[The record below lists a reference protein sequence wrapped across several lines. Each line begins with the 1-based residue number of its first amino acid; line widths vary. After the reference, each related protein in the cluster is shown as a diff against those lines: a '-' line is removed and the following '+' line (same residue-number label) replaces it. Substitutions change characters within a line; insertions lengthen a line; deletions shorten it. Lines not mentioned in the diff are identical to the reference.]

1 MAGLP
6 GWYPDPGNA
15 PGQYRYWD
23 GQAWSELLS
32 PTPYAPPP
40 ATAAGPAHLGPGAF
54 GASSGATLGGTFGA
68 APATGAYRT
77 GLPPKRKAPVGPIVI
92 VAVLVVALGVA
103 GAIIIPK
110 LTGSPAGT
118 ETTEPLVEAS
128 PIIACPDPKSDTD
141 TYQHPN
147 DGWVHGGALAYPRLD
162 KPWSLPLR
170 DDRVPFGKDVR
181 EQSYMLHRSYGG
193 GDMSWVASVH
203 VAELNAGDGFFS
215 PAEGAEIV
223 TQCVLT
229 TFYGDAVVTR
239 HDTRNES
246 YSIDGKDGWIIESTL
261 SFHIEN
267 LPTTSE
273 DITIIVSATS
283 EFTSSLFY
291 ASVPNDSP
299 ESIKGDVRRIID
311 SLKVST

>member
-1 MAGLP
+1 MASLP

-23 GQAWSELLS
+23 GHAWSELLS

-40 ATAAGPAHLGPGAF
+40 VTAAGPGAF
-54 GASSGATLGGTFGA
+54 GASSSATLGGTFGA
-68 APATGAYRT
+68 APATGAYQT
-77 GLPPKRKAPVGPIVI
+77 GLPPKRKFPVGPIVAI
-92 VAVLVVALGVA
+92 AVVVVALGLA
-103 GAIIIPK
+103 GAFIIPK
-110 LTGSPAGT
+110 LTGSPTGT
-118 ETTEPLVEAS
+118 ETTEPVVPPSSSVVTCPKQDSAS
-128 PIIACPDPKSDTD
+128 VDYP
-141 TYQHPN
+141 HPN
-147 DGWVHGGALAYPRLD
+147 DGWVHGGLFAYPRLGP
-162 KPWSLPLR
+162 PWQSP
-170 DDRVPFGKDVR
+170 DTDNRVPFGKDVQS
-181 EQSYMLHRSYGG
+181 QSYVLHPLYADGY
-193 GDMSWVASVH
+193 SWVASVL

-229 TFYGDAVVTR
+229 SFYDDAVVTR
-239 HDTRNES
+239 QDTRNES
-246 YSIDGKDGWIIESTL
+246 YSVDGKDGWILQSTL
-261 SFHIEN
+261 SFHIED

-273 DITIIVSATS
+273 DITIIVAATS

-299 ESIKGDVRRIID
+299 ESIKGDVNRIID